1 MKKEFTKLLQ
11 ENQGIV
17 YKICNIYFFN
27 RPEKDDYFQDIV
39 IELWKAFPSFKNQSK
54 FSTWMYRVA
63 LNTAIDLLR
72 REKTQPHFIGLSRQ
86 ELELQDNQTKE
97 NTSQQD
103 KLYRAI
109 NLLSEV
115 EKAIIILYL
124 ENYSYKE
131 ISEIMGISETYTG
144 VKINRIKVE
153 LQKKL
158 NHGNK

>member
-1 MKKEFTKLLQ
+1 MKKEFTKLLK

-17 YKICNIYFFN
+17 HKICNIYFYN
-27 RPEKDDYFQDIV
+27 RLDKEDYFQEIV
-39 IELWKAFPSFKNQSK
+39 IALWNAFPSFKGQSK

-72 REKTQPHFIGLSRQ
+72 KEKTQPQLIKFTQLDFEIPDKLSKVNS
-86 ELELQDNQTKE
+86 DKKE
-97 NTSQQD
+97 

-109 NLLSEV
+109 NLLSDV

-124 ENYSYKE
+124 EDYSYKE
-131 ISEIMGISETYTG
+131 ISAIIGISETYTG
-144 VKINRIKVE
+144 VKINRIKTE

-158 NHGNK
+158 NHGN